1 MQPSRHRRLL
11 RPLFLMIVLGAWSL
25 AAVSQQKLWAS
36 PVWPD
41 GPNGAQSD
49 NVRLL
54 GHDALQ
60 ARTAYQPEIKRQIV
74 AGEERWIAY
83 VGHHAGESLNTLTGD
98 VEQNGTSLV
107 DVTDP
112 GSPVYLHHIPPIEG
126 SSGAQMVRICT
137 SDELPNGR
145 AGRAYLLRA
154 GASYHQVFDVTDP
167 AAPELLSLVVDG
179 LTDTHKTWWEC
190 ETGIAYVVSGVPGW
204 STDRMMQIYD
214 FRDPSEPKFIRNF
227 GLVGQQPGGTGDAPS
242 GQDVFDNRME
252 LHGCFSVV
260 ERNRIYC
267 GHGTAAHGVLTI
279 LDRDILINDS
289 LVDPA
294 QPTAEELSAPV
305 VGQLSLP
312 DYMGAHTT
320 LPILDMQL
328 EEFANDQAMDRQD
341 FVAVVNEQ
349 TLNECTGQNRQM
361 VFMVEITDEAHP
373 WPVSSFNVPEASGD
387 FCQRGGRFGAHGSHE
402 NSTPIYYGKLLF
414 VTWFNAGVRVV
425 DIRDPYNPVEVG
437 HYVPAINENTAERC
451 ITVAGQ
457 DRCKVAIQTNNV
469 EVDDRGYIY
478 LVDRANT
485 GMHIVELTG
494 EAREIVGL
502 IM

>member
-1 MQPSRHRRLL
+1 MEPSHHPRLL
-11 RPLFLMIVLGAWSL
+11 RPLFLMIVLSAWSL
-25 AAVSQQKLWAS
+25 AAVSQQNLWAS

-41 GPNGAQSD
+41 GPNRAQSD

-98 VEQNGTSLV
+98 VEQNGTSIV

-112 GSPVYLHHIPPIEG
+112 ENPVYLHHIPPIEG
-126 SSGAQMVRICT
+126 SSGAQMVRVCT
-137 SDELPNGR
+137 GDELPNGR

-154 GASYHQVFDVTDP
+154 GASYHQVFDVTHP
-167 AAPELLSLVVDG
+167 AAPELLNLVVDG

-190 ETGIAYVVSGVPGW
+190 ETGIAYLVSGVPGW
-204 STDRMMQIYD
+204 RTDRMMQIYD
-214 FRDPSEPKFIRNF
+214 LSDPSEPKFIRNF
-227 GLVGQQPGGTGDAPS
+227 GLDGQQPGGTGDAP
-242 GQDVFDNRME
+242 ME
-252 LHGCFSVV
+252 LHGCVSVV
-260 ERNRIYC
+260 EKNRVYC
-267 GHGTAAHGVLTI
+267 GHGTAERGVLTI
-279 LDRDILINDS
+279 LDRDILINDA

-294 QPTAEELSAPV
+294 EPTAEELGAPV
-305 VGQLSLP
+305 VGQLRLP
-312 DYMGAHTT
+312 DYMGAHTA

-341 FVAVVNEQ
+341 FVAIVNEQ
-349 TLNECTGQNRQM
+349 TRNECTDQARQM
-361 VFMVEITDEAHP
+361 MFMVEITDEAHP
-373 WPVSSFNVPEASGD
+373 WPVSSFNVPDASGD
-387 FCQRGGRFGAHGSHE
+387 FCQRGGRFGAHGSNE
-402 NSTPIYYGKLLF
+402 NLTPIYYGKLLF

-437 HYVPAINENTAERC
+437 YYVPAINENTSERC

-457 DRCKVAIQTNNV
+457 DQCKVAIQTNNV

-494 EAREIVGL
+494 EAREIGGL

>member
-1 MQPSRHRRLL
+1 MEPSHHPRLL
-11 RPLFLMIVLGAWSL
+11 RPLFLMIVLGAGSL
-25 AAVSQQKLWAS
+25 AAVSQQNLWAS
-36 PVWPD
+36 PLWPD
-41 GPNGAQSD
+41 GPNRAQSD

-83 VGHHAGESLNTLTGD
+83 VGHHAGESLNTLTGE
-98 VEQNGTSLV
+98 VEQNGTSIV

-112 GSPVYLHHIPPIEG
+112 GNAVYLHHLPPIEG
-126 SSGAQMVRICT
+126 SSGAQMVRVCT
-137 SDELPNGR
+137 GDELPNGG

-167 AAPELLSLVVDG
+167 AAPELLSLVVDD
-179 LTDTHKTWWEC
+179 LTGTHKTWWEC
-190 ETGIAYVVSGVPGW
+190 ETGIAYFVSGAPGW
-204 STDRMMQIYD
+204 RTDRMTQIYD
-214 FRDPSEPKFIRNF
+214 LSDPSEPRFIRNF
-227 GLVGQQPGGTGDAPS
+227 GLVGQQPGGTGEVPIT
-242 GQDVFDNRME
+242 
-252 LHGCFSVV
+252 LHGCVSVV
-260 ERNRIYC
+260 EKNRVYC
-267 GHGTAAHGVLTI
+267 GYGTSARGVLQI
-279 LDRDILINDS
+279 LDRDILINDA

-294 QPTAEELSAPV
+294 TPTAEELSAPE
-305 VGQLSLP
+305 VGLLRLP

-320 LPILDMQL
+320 MPILDMQL
-328 EEFANDQAMDRQD
+328 EEFANDQVMGRQD
-341 FVAVVNEQ
+341 FVAIVNES
-349 TLNECTGQNRQM
+349 TAHECTGQARQM
-361 VFMVEITDEAHP
+361 LFMVEITDEAHP

-387 FCQRGGRFGAHGSHE
+387 FCQQGGRFGSHGSNE
-402 NSTPIYYGKLLF
+402 NFTPIYYGKLLF

-437 HYVPAINENTAERC
+437 YYIPAIDETTDERC

-457 DRCKVAIQTNNV
+457 EQCKVAIQTNNV

-494 EAREIVGL
+494 EARAIVGP

>member
-1 MQPSRHRRLL
+1 MEPSHHPRLL
-11 RPLFLMIVLGAWSL
+11 RPLFLVTVLGAWSL
-25 AAVSQQKLWAS
+25 AAVSPQHLWAS
-36 PVWPD
+36 SVWPD
-41 GPNGAQSD
+41 GPNRAQSD
-49 NVRLL
+49 NVRLV

-74 AGEERWIAY
+74 GGEERWIAY

-98 VEQNGTSLV
+98 VEQNGTSII

-112 GSPVYLHHIPPIEG
+112 GNPVYLHHIPPIEG

-137 SDELPNGR
+137 GDELPNGR

-154 GASYHQVFDVTDP
+154 GASYHQLFDVTDP
-167 AAPELLSLVVDG
+167 AAPELLNLLVDD
-179 LTDTHKTWWEC
+179 LTDTHKSWWEC
-190 ETGIAYVVSGVPGW
+190 ETGIAYLVSGVPGW
-204 STDRMMQIYD
+204 RTDRMMQIYD
-214 FRDPSEPKFIRNF
+214 LSDPSEPRFIRNF
-227 GLVGQQPGGTGDAPS
+227 GLDGQQPGATGDAP
-242 GQDVFDNRME
+242 NE
-252 LHGCFSVV
+252 LHGCVSVV
-260 ERNRIYC
+260 ERNRVYC
-267 GHGTAAHGVLTI
+267 GHGTAERGVLTI
-279 LDRDILINDS
+279 LDRDILINDA

-294 QPTAEELSAPV
+294 RPTPEELSAPL
-305 VGQLSLP
+305 VGRLRLP
-312 DYMGAHTT
+312 DYMGAHTAF
-320 LPILDMQL
+320 PILDMQL
-328 EEFANDQAMDRQD
+328 EEFANDEAMDRQD
-341 FVAVVNEQ
+341 FIAIVNEQ
-349 TLNECTGQNRQM
+349 TRNECTDQPRQM
-361 VFMVEITDEAHP
+361 MFMVEITDEAHP

-387 FCQRGGRFGAHGSHE
+387 FCQRGGRFGAHGSNE
-402 NSTPIYYGKLLF
+402 NRTPIYYGKLLF

-437 HYVPAINENTAERC
+437 FYVPAVNENTAERC
-451 ITVAGQ
+451 ITVAGR

-494 EAREIVGL
+494 AAREIVGL